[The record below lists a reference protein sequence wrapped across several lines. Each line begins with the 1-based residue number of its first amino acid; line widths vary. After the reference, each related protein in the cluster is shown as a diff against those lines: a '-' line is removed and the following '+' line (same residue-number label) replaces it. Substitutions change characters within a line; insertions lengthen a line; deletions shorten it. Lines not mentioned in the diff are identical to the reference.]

1 MKREIKDMK
10 TFEENFEE
18 LRKFCEENN
27 RLPHHTAEK
36 GSRERQL
43 YNFLMT
49 YNKSNKQVGE
59 LYIKYGGK
67 CKNKKGNI
75 EFLRR
80 FCELKGRTPRKTS
93 EDAEEKRAYGIL
105 CSKRKC
111 PEVREIVKIYG
122 NPNWSYE
129 RKLEELNRFVTT
141 YNRLPNSDDLPD
153 GSRLQHFVEDY
164 RKKGDKEVIRIW
176 DLYCF
181 NGQTWFEQRIKE
193 LIEFIYTEHMWP
205 TWKYST
211 APKYLKDFANID
223 KSKKNYEAVKKI
235 HDEFIWSGTAKER
248 VLWGVGFMVSDEELL
263 ELLKEYQE
271 QVGSPNTNSKDEFG
285 RKLCSRVRAS
295 KNEAV
300 VSLYKAG
307 VRKRDSSESADKRA
321 KRLVK
326 EIKTSGK
333 LPKPGSKDYI
343 FILSNN
349 HMNLY
354 KKLRDVV
361 MPLIKITKSR
371 ETTMNKVEA
380 FCRITGRLPY
390 SVGNEEYYFAMLR
403 KNPEKQKELE
413 TLYAKGNVKDTTEML
428 NMSTLGEKRVMDL
441 NLVDIL
447 NLFGERKVI
456 DLIDGAHILS
466 VDSESDILYAQLVKQ
481 YPNVSGN
488 IIKTIIDP
496 LDKETCFTISNAR
509 AKDTVELVNYL
520 IGELRYNIVAMYA
533 INNPEFIK
541 RLSIKI
547 DMTNVNFWRRR
558 VSIRDRLAKY
568 AFASSS
574 YYSNVANIEDLLNN
588 IGICDKTN

>member
-1 MKREIKDMK
+1 METNMK
-10 TFEENFEE
+10 TFKEKFKE
-18 LRKFCEENN
+18 LKKFCEENN

-36 GSRERQL
+36 GSKEKQL
-43 YNFLMT
+43 YIFMMT
-49 YNKSNKQVGE
+49 YNKSNNLVGD

-80 FCELKGRTPRKTS
+80 FCESKGRTPRKTS
-93 EDAEEKRAYGIL
+93 EDAEEKRAYSIL

-164 RKKGDKEVIRIW
+164 RKKGDEEVIEIW
-176 DLYCF
+176 DLYCS
-181 NGQTWFEQRIKE
+181 NGKAWFDRRVKE
-193 LIEFIYTEHMWP
+193 LNEFIHTEHMWP

-211 APKYLKDFANID
+211 APKYLKEFASIK
-223 KSKKNYEAVKKI
+223 KSNTKRYKVVRKI
-235 HDEFIWSGTAKER
+235 YDEFIRSGTAKER
-248 VLWGVGFMVSDEELL
+248 VLWGDGFIVSDEELI

-271 QVGSPNTNSKDEFG
+271 QIGSPNTNSKDEYG
-285 RKLCSRVRAS
+285 RKLCGRVKNS
-295 KNEAV
+295 KNKEV
-300 VSLYKAG
+300 ISLYKAG
-307 VRKRDSSESADKRA
+307 VRRRNNTGEPVEDRVKRV
-321 KRLVK
+321 VK
-326 EIKTSGK
+326 EIKISGK
-333 LPKPGSKDYI
+333 LPKPTSKDYLFI
-343 FILSNN
+343 FSNN
-349 HMNLY
+349 NIDNY
-354 KKLRDVV
+354 RELREVV
-361 MPLIKITKSR
+361 GPLLKVTKSK
-371 ETTMNKVEA
+371 ETTMDKVEA

-390 SVGNEEYYFAMLR
+390 STGNECQYYAMLYR
-403 KNPEKQKELE
+403 NPEKQKELE
-413 TLYAKGNVKDTTEML
+413 IRYAKGNIRDTTEML
-428 NMSTLGEKRVMDL
+428 NMSTLGEKRVVDL

-547 DMTNVNFWRRR
+547 GMTNVNFWRRR

-588 IGICDKTN
+588 IGVCDKTN